1 MGISHLKKHDLADT
15 LFEIL
20 EGWGTWI
27 NLEYILDI
35 CVLSVIW
42 SVCVSGFFCSF

>member
-20 EGWGTWI
+20 EVWGTWI
-27 NLEYILDI
+27 ILEW
-35 CVLSVIW
+35 C
-42 SVCVSGFFCSF
+42 